1 MSKFEEQ
8 GIQRAIV
15 AYLRLVM
22 PHAIVHH
29 NVSEGNRGGIK
40 GLADGK
46 RKKAMGQLPG
56 YPDII
61 CLPWANVGPLWFE
74 VKTKT
79 GRVSKAQKE
88 MHKAMIDLGYK
99 VAVVRN
105 INDVRAF
112 LIANHIGF
120 SEKILGFSE
129 KIPMKGTIK

>member
-15 AYLRLVM
+15 TYLRLVM
-22 PHAIVHH
+22 PQAIVHA
-29 NVSEGNRGGIK
+29 NLSEGNRGGIK
-40 GLADGK
+40 GIQDGK

-61 CLPWANVGPLWFE
+61 CLPWANVGPIFLE

-79 GRVSKAQKE
+79 GRVSKVQKD
-88 MHKAMIDLGYK
+88 MHKAMSDLGYK

-105 INDVRAF
+105 IDDVRDYM
-112 LIANHIGF
+112 IANHIGF
-120 SEKILGFSE
+120 SEKIT
-129 KIPMKGTIK
+129 MRGTIK

>member
-15 AYLRLVM
+15 TYLRMVM
-22 PHAIVHH
+22 PQAIVHA
-29 NVSEGNRGGIK
+29 NLSEGNRGGLK
-40 GLADGK
+40 GIQDGK
-46 RKKAMGQLPG
+46 RARSMGQLPG

-105 INDVRAF
+105 INDVKDF
-112 LIANHIGF
+112 LIANNVGF
-120 SEKILGFSE
+120 LEKLTMRGQI
-129 KIPMKGTIK
+129 T